1 MVMGRLHIVIDDE
14 VENELR
20 EILRYKR
27 GLMSR
32 FIEFSIVKMLERIK
46 SGEIRI
52 DKIIKSKI

>member
-1 MVMGRLHIVIDDE
+1 MGRLHIVIDDE